1 MNYNI
6 EKAKPSDAKS
16 ILEYLKQV
24 GSETD
29 NLTFG
34 AEGLS
39 LSVEEEAQFIASF
52 ENSDRNVMYLAKSGG
67 RIIGL
72 ACLTTSPRERLS
84 HRGELAISVLKEA
97 WGRGVG
103 EALMRKIINFAKYTA
118 GADLIHLQVR
128 SDNERAIRL
137 YEKFGFEKIGTFRG
151 YMKIGGEL
159 IDCDLMNLYFD

>member
-1 MNYNI
+1 MNYTI
-6 EKAKPSDAKS
+6 KKARPPDAAG
-16 ILEYLKQV
+16 ILEYLRQV

-34 AEGLS
+34 AEGLP
-39 LSVEEEAQFIASF
+39 LSVEDEEKFIASY